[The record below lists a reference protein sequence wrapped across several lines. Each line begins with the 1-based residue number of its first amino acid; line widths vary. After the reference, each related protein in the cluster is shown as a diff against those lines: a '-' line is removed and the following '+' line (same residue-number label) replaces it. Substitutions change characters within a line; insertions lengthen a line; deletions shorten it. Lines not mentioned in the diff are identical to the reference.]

1 MFPFDASCLQLR
13 RWRGTWLSWPVKW
26 LHVTSA
32 ACTASGGRWASLY
45 LQNHPSPSLTS
56 PLVNTSLSIVFV
68 CLFIYLSAIWA
79 LKSKLNIINSEFQSE
94 LGTSNFPFLNVFSAG
109 DGWTDGDLV
118 QLSRCC
124 SGPSCIIK
132 FHPLVL
138 QLNNLSFVWKVLFLW
153 DICMHFNE

>member
-1 MFPFDASCLQLR
+1 MLTGCYTLNTTQIFRWGIFWLTDSCHLWLSLLQTQIIHWCYIIMFPFDTSCLQLR

-26 LHVTSA
+26 LRVTSA

-94 LGTSNFPFLNVFSAG
+94 LGTSNFMPF
-109 DGWTDGDLV
+109 
-118 QLSRCC
+118 
-124 SGPSCIIK
+124 
-132 FHPLVL
+132 
-138 QLNNLSFVWKVLFLW
+138 
-153 DICMHFNE
+153 